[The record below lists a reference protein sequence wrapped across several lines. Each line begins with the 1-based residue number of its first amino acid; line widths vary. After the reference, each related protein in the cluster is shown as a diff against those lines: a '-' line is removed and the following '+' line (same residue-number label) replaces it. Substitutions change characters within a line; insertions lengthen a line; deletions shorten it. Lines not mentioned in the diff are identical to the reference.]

1 MIIIV
6 DRLSDSAILGTYQAT
21 LTNQKADIMKTL
33 NDALTVENFETFV
46 QGGDFIV
53 HADGRVFCIYTN
65 DMVYSSSLA
74 DAIEFANNCN
84 G

>member
-1 MIIIV
+1 MTAYWLMLIM
-6 DRLSDSAILGTYQAT
+6 DTYQAN
-21 LTNQKADIMKTL
+21 LLNQKADIMKTS
-33 NDALTVENFETFV
+33 NNVLTVENFKTFV

-65 DMVYSSSLA
+65 EMVYSSNLV

>member
-1 MIIIV
+1 MTAYWLMLIM
-6 DRLSDSAILGTYQAT
+6 DTYKANK
-21 LTNQKADIMKTL
+21 LINQKANIMKTL
-33 NDALTVENFETFV
+33 NNVLTVENFKTFV

-65 DMVYSSSLA
+65 EVVYSSNLA

>member
-1 MIIIV
+1 MTAYWLILII
-6 DRLSDSAILGTYQAT
+6 DTYQAT
-21 LTNQKADIMKTL
+21 TTNQKANIMKTL
-33 NDALTVENFETFV
+33 NNVLTVENFKTFA

-53 HADGRVFCIYTN
+53 HADGRVFCIYN
-65 DMVYSSSLA
+65 NEMVYSSNLA

>member
-1 MIIIV
+1 MTAYWLMLIM
-6 DRLSDSAILGTYQAT
+6 DTYKANK
-21 LTNQKADIMKTL
+21 LINQKANIMTTS
-33 NDALTVENFETFV
+33 NNVLTVENFKTFV

-65 DMVYSSSLA
+65 EMVYSSNLA

>member
-1 MIIIV
+1 MTAYWLILII
-6 DRLSDSAILGTYQAT
+6 DTYKANT
-21 LTNQKADIMKTL
+21 LINQKANIMKTL
-33 NDALTVENFETFV
+33 NNVLTIENFKSFV

-65 DMVYSSSLA
+65 EMVYSSNLA

>member
-1 MIIIV
+1 
-6 DRLSDSAILGTYQAT
+6 
-21 LTNQKADIMKTL
+21 MKTS
-33 NDALTVENFETFV
+33 NNVLTVENFKTFV

-65 DMVYSSSLA
+65 EMVYSSNLV

>member
-1 MIIIV
+1 MTAYRLILIIV
-6 DRLSDSAILGTYQAT
+6 AIPSK
-21 LTNQKADIMKTL
+21 LTNQKANIMKTL
-33 NDALTVENFETFV
+33 NNVLTVENFKTFA
-46 QGGDFIV
+46 QGGNFIV

-65 DMVYSSSLA
+65 EMVYSSNLA

>member
-1 MIIIV
+1 
-6 DRLSDSAILGTYQAT
+6 
-21 LTNQKADIMKTL
+21 MKTL
-33 NDALTVENFETFV
+33 NNVLTVENFKTFA

-65 DMVYSSSLA
+65 EMVYSSNLA
-74 DAIEFANNCN
+74 DAIEFANSCN

>member
-1 MIIIV
+1 MTALYNNYTI
-6 DRLSDSAILGTYQAT
+6 SAIQSK
-21 LTNQKADIMKTL
+21 LTNQKANNMKTL
-33 NDALTVENFETFV
+33 NNVLTVENFKTFV

-65 DMVYSSSLA
+65 EMVYSSNLA

-84 G
+84 S

>member
-1 MIIIV
+1 MTAYWLMLIM
-6 DRLSDSAILGTYQAT
+6 DTYKANK
-21 LTNQKADIMKTL
+21 LINQKANIMKTL
-33 NDALTVENFETFV
+33 NNVLTVENFKTFV

-65 DMVYSSSLA
+65 EMVYSSNLA

>member
-1 MIIIV
+1 
-6 DRLSDSAILGTYQAT
+6 
-21 LTNQKADIMKTL
+21 MKTL
-33 NDALTVENFETFV
+33 NNVLTVENFKTFV

-65 DMVYSSSLA
+65 EMVFSSNLA

>member
-1 MIIIV
+1 MTAYWLMLIM
-6 DRLSDSAILGTYQAT
+6 DTYKANK
-21 LTNQKADIMKTL
+21 LINQKANIMKTL
-33 NDALTVENFETFV
+33 NNVLTVENFKTFV

-53 HADGRVFCIYTN
+53 HADGKVFCIYTN
-65 DMVYSSSLA
+65 EMVYSSNLA

>member
-1 MIIIV
+1 MTAYWLMLIM
-6 DRLSDSAILGTYQAT
+6 DTYKAT
-21 LTNQKADIMKTL
+21 LTNQKANNMKTL
-33 NDALTVENFETFV
+33 NNVLTVENFKTFV

-65 DMVYSSSLA
+65 EMVYSSNLA